1 MDGNRTRRTEFIR
14 PNRVED
20 GGAHQALGHLHFV
33 GYRCHMPSPAQE
45 LSSTDLTDGLT
56 VVVKRDCETCQM
68 VEPVIAEIAS
78 VLPIRVITQDDPSFP
93 GSVDREHDDELAFSW
108 HHDIETVP
116 TLIKG
121 SSQAEDER
129 TVGWSQAEWQ
139 RITGID
145 SLGADLPVMRPGC
158 GSMSVDPN
166 LIDTLRARFAGDGL
180 AAREVEFAHAEDP
193 FEAMFERG
201 WTDGLPVVPP
211 TRERVLQML
220 EGTTRAPDE
229 VVAVAPPDLVELT
242 VEKIAVNAVM
252 AGCRPEYLPW
262 VIAAIEAVCND
273 TFNMHGLLATT
284 MPVGPVLICNGP
296 GTKAIG
302 MNSGINVFGQGNRA
316 NLTIGRAVQ
325 LVIRNVG
332 GGRPGEV
339 DRATHGSPSKISFC
353 FAEDEAGSPFRPL
366 SVQRG
371 IDEGVDA
378 ITVFAGEGPKC
389 IVDQLART
397 PEQLIATLADALM
410 GLHHRKLVVGFDVV
424 LVVSPDH
431 SRIFHEA
438 KWSDAEVLEALYA
451 ATARPGAELVRG
463 VGGIAEGVPE
473 GFGEIPSLPK
483 FRPDGILLAHAGGG
497 AGLFSS
503 MIGGWVNGEMGS
515 DPVTVEVR
523 P

>member
-1 MDGNRTRRTEFIR
+1 
-14 PNRVED
+14 
-20 GGAHQALGHLHFV
+20 
-33 GYRCHMPSPAQE
+33 
-45 LSSTDLTDGLT
+45 
-56 VVVKRDCETCQM
+56 M
-68 VEPVIAEIAS
+68 VEQVIAEIAS
-78 VLPIRVITQDDPSFP
+78 STSIRVITQDDPAFP
-93 GSVDREHDDELAFSW
+93 ASVDREHDGELAFSW

-116 TLIKG
+116 TLIKVAG
-121 SSQAEDER
+121 GVEETR
-129 TVGWSQAEWQ
+129 TVGWSQADWQ
-139 RITGID
+139 QITGIP
-145 SLGADLPVMRPGC
+145 SLGTELPVMRPGC

-166 LIDTLRARFAGDGL
+166 LIDSLRARFAGDGL
-180 AAREVEFAHAEDP
+180 SSRNVEFAQAEDP

-211 TRERVLQML
+211 TRERVLRML
-220 EGTTRAPDE
+220 EGTTRSPDE
-229 VVAVAPPDLVELT
+229 VVAIAPPDLVELT

-284 MPVGPVLICNGP
+284 MPVGPVLVCNGP

-339 DRATHGSPSKISFC
+339 DRATHGNPGKISFC

-371 IDEGVDA
+371 IPEGVDA

-389 IVDQLART
+389 VVDQLART

-410 GLHHRKLVVGFDVV
+410 GLHNRKLVIGFDVV
-424 LVVSPDH
+424 LVISPDH

-438 KWSDAEVLEALYA
+438 KWSDEEVLDALYA
-451 ATARPGAELVRG
+451 ATTRPGADLVRG

-473 GFGEIPSLPK
+473 GFADAPALPK
-483 FRPDGILLAHAGGG
+483 FRPGGILLAHAGGG